1 MPDADKTPVN
11 DEAKKNRERDAL
23 QQEEQDKVLVKRM
36 TQEILGLY
44 PNCPPAEARQVAA
57 HTAMRGRGRVGRTAA
72 GRNLEESPLIA
83 AVKAAVRHR
92 HTNYDELLGNGVDRA
107 DARELVAAQI
117 DRTLDQW
124 GG

>member
-1 MPDADKTPVN
+1 M
-11 DEAKKNRERDAL
+11 
-23 QQEEQDKVLVKRM
+23 KRM

-44 PNCPPAEARQVAA
+44 PNCPPAEARRVAA
-57 HTAMRGRGRVGRTAA
+57 HTAMRGSGRVGRTAA
-72 GRNLEESPLIA
+72 GQNLEQSPLIA

-92 HTNYDELLGNGVDRA
+92 HTNYDELLQDGVDRA

-117 DRTLDQW
+117 DKLLNQW